1 MNRNGIKIKDE
12 LRTIEKKL
20 DGRKSYLKHKTA
32 VLFLFIIMTV
42 LLSGCQK
49 DLNYKST
56 VAFTFDKTAIY
67 LNEMMYHVLLAS
79 MQEELYTSYM
89 KEDGKGSGDKKAKE
103 LARELTD
110 AAVDNAIKYQLFY
123 EMAIEEGYT
132 LTEEEK
138 SECRRRAE
146 SIQKNFGE
154 ETLSSYGLSIESVT
168 AIQEKLALTA
178 KYYNIYIDKSDID
191 KEAIRSRMDQ
201 KDYRQF
207 KITYLF
213 GQKEEKELLST
224 LKSKALTESFQELG
238 EEAGIRS
245 GELTFTAGKDTFG
258 EEKVLEDTVISM
270 KEGEVS
276 EVIETVNGCY
286 LLKLNSDTSEE
297 AFNEAVEEEYN
308 KERNEAAE
316 AGYQSLKAEHSIE
329 LNKDLKKFIN
339 P

>member
-12 LRTIEKKL
+12 LRAIERKS
-20 DGRKSYLKHKTA
+20 DGRKSYLRHRIS

-49 DLNYKST
+49 DLNYKAT
-56 VAFTFDKTAIY
+56 VAFTFDKSTIY
-67 LNEMMYHVLLAS
+67 LNEMMYHVLLAN

-89 KEDGKGSGDKKAKE
+89 KEDGKDSGDKKAKE

-168 AIQEKLALTA
+168 AIQVKLALTA
-178 KYYNIYIDKSDID
+178 KYYSNYIDKLEID
-191 KEAIRSRMDQ
+191 KEAIQNKLDR
-201 KDYRQF
+201 KDYRQY

-213 GQKEEKELLST
+213 GQKEEKDLLLT
-224 LKSKALTESFQELG
+224 LKSKALTENFKELG

-258 EEKVLEDTVISM
+258 EEKILEDTVVSM

-276 EVIETVNGCY
+276 EVIETVNGYY
-286 LLKLNSDTSEE
+286 LLKLDSDTSEE
-297 AFNEAVEEEYN
+297 AFHEAVEEEYN
-308 KERNEAAE
+308 KAREEAAE
-316 AGYQSLKAEHSIE
+316 TGYQSLKAEHSIE
-329 LNKDLKKFIN
+329 LNKDLRKFIN